1 MNLHL
6 PVGIPIPK
14 GGPVRASSAGATFQ
28 AAHIGQLVAM
38 ELRMSSLETDD
49 TGHKARAGTD
59 VDVELEGDGLGLDD
73 GLYDQ
78 ILA

>member
-1 MNLHL
+1 MGLPL
-6 PVGIPIPK
+6 PVDIPIPE

-28 AAHIGQLVAM
+28 AHIGQLVAM